1 MLDEAIN
8 LVLKNSFSANFEL
21 NDLKINFV
29 PILPMIGI
37 SLRLKRE
44 VQKF

>member
-8 LVLKNSFSANFEL
+8 QVFKNSLEPKFEL
-21 NDLKINFV
+21 NDLKFNFV
-29 PILPMIGI
+29 PILPIIGI

-44 VQKF
+44 V